1 MTDRWTRSAE
11 LMNQRGLHARASAA
25 FAREASKYNAR
36 VTVRYDGMS
45 ASAASIMD
53 LLMLGAHVGQ
63 TVEIALQLALR
74 LCLRVKVGRRW
85 GIQHAHR
92 THRDWSDFSRDS

>member
-1 MTDRWTRSAE
+1 MTDRWSRSAE

-53 LLMLGAHVGQ
+53 LLMLGARVGQ
-63 TVEIALQLALR
+63 VIEIDAEGPEARDALEAVCNL
-74 LCLRVKVGRRW
+74 
-85 GIQHAHR
+85 I
-92 THRDWSDFSRDS
+92 SRKFDEKE